1 MPTGLRERK
10 KAETRQAI
18 SAAALDLALAHG
30 PGGVTV
36 DDIAAAADVSPRT
49 VFNYFATKEEAILGV
64 DPERRSEVLDRLAAR
79 PAAEPPLT
87 SLREAMRSDDPTA
100 AVSWRARAGLAREH
114 PQLQSAYVA
123 GFTALE
129 DDLTQVLA
137 DRLDLDPA
145 VDPAPRLV
153 VAVALAALRVA
164 VQNAIDV
171 DRVDELNDAVDRA
184 FAYAAAGFPTPTPN
198 PAPASAPAPRSP
210 R

>member
-1 MPTGLRERK
+1 MPSGLRERK

-18 SAAALDLALAHG
+18 SDAALRLALADG
-30 PGGVTV
+30 PARVTV

-64 DPERRSEVLDRLAAR
+64 DPERRADVLARLAAR
-79 PAAEPPLT
+79 PADEPPLA
-87 SLREAMRSDDPTA
+87 SLREAMRSDDPSA

-129 DDLTQVLA
+129 DELTQVLA
-137 DRLDLDPA
+137 DRLGLDPRT
-145 VDPAPRLV
+145 DPYPRLV

-171 DRVDELNDAVDRA
+171 DQVDELNDAVDRA
-184 FAYAAAGFPTPTPN
+184 FAFATAGFPL
-198 PAPASAPAPRSP
+198 PRSA

>member
-1 MPTGLRERK
+1 MPIGLRERK

-18 SAAALDLALAHG
+18 SAAALELALAHG
-30 PGGVTV
+30 PGRVTV

-64 DPERRSEVLDRLAAR
+64 DPERRAELLERLAAR
-79 PAAEPPLT
+79 PADEPPLG
-87 SLREAMRSDDPTA
+87 SLREAMRSDDPEA
-100 AVSWRARAGLAREH
+100 AVSWRTRARLAREH

-129 DDLTQVLA
+129 DDLTAVLA
-137 DRLDLDPA
+137 DRLGLDPA
-145 VDPAPRLV
+145 TDPHPRLV

-171 DRVDELNDAVDRA
+171 DQVDELNDAVDRA
-184 FAYAAAGFPTPTPN
+184 FAFAAAGFP
-198 PAPASAPAPRSP
+198 APRST

>member
-18 SAAALDLALAHG
+18 SAAALELALAHG

-64 DPERRSEVLDRLAAR
+64 DPERRAEVLRRLAER
-79 PAAEPPLT
+79 PAGEPPLT
-87 SLREAMRSDDPTA
+87 SLREAMRSDDPAA

-129 DDLTQVLA
+129 DDLTGVLA
-137 DRLDLDPA
+137 DRLGLDA
-145 VDPAPRLV
+145 ATDPYPRLV

-164 VQNAIDV
+164 AQNAIDV
-171 DRVDELNDAVDRA
+171 DQVDAIDDAVDRA
-184 FAYAAAGFPTPTPN
+184 FAYASAGF
-198 PAPASAPAPRSP
+198 PAPRSAS
-210 R
+210 

>member
-1 MPTGLRERK
+1 MPTGRRERK

-18 SAAALDLALAHG
+18 SAAALELALAHG

-64 DPERRSEVLDRLAAR
+64 DPERRAEVMARLAER
-79 PAAEPPLT
+79 PAGESPLV
-87 SLREAMRSDDPTA
+87 SLREAMRSDDPHG
-100 AVSWRARAGLAREH
+100 AVSWRARARLAREH

-129 DDLTQVLA
+129 DELTLGLA
-137 DRLDLDPA
+137 ARLDLDP
-145 VDPAPRLV
+145 VRDPYPRLV

-171 DRVDELNDAVDRA
+171 DQVEDMNDFVDRA
-184 FAYAAAGFPTPTPN
+184 FTL
-198 PAPASAPAPRSP
+198 ASAGLPSPRSSS
-210 R
+210 

>member
-1 MPTGLRERK
+1 MPIGLRERK

-18 SAAALDLALAHG
+18 SAAALELALTHG

-64 DPERRSEVLDRLAAR
+64 DPERRAEVLARLAER
-79 PAAEPPLT
+79 PADEPPLV
-87 SLREAMRSDDPTA
+87 SLREAMRSDDTA
-100 AVSWRARAGLAREH
+100 GAVSWRARAGLAREH

-123 GFTALE
+123 GFTAME

-137 DRLDLDPA
+137 RRLDLDPGI
-145 VDPAPRLV
+145 DPRPRLI
-153 VAVALAALRVA
+153 VAVALSALRVA

-171 DRVDELNDAVDRA
+171 DQVDGLNDAVDRA
-184 FAYAAAGFPTPTPN
+184 FAYAAAGFPS
-198 PAPASAPAPRSP
+198 PAARSAR
-210 R
+210 

>member
-18 SAAALDLALAHG
+18 SAAALDLALTHG

-64 DPERRSEVLDRLAAR
+64 DPERRAEVLERLAGR
-79 PAAEPPLT
+79 PAGEPPLV

-129 DDLTQVLA
+129 DELTQVLA
-137 DRLDLDPA
+137 GRVGRDPA
-145 VDPAPRLV
+145 VDPYPRLV

-171 DRVDELNDAVDRA
+171 DRVDALNEAVDRA
-184 FAYAAAGFPTPTPN
+184 FALAAAGFP
-198 PAPASAPAPRSP
+198 APRRTS
-210 R
+210 

>member
-49 VFNYFATKEEAILGV
+49 VFNYFGTKEEAILGV
-64 DPERRSEVLDRLAAR
+64 DPERRADVLARLADR
-79 PAAEPPLT
+79 PDGELPLV
-87 SLREAMRSDDPTA
+87 SLREAMRSDDPHA
-100 AVSWRARAGLAREH
+100 AVSWRARARLAREH

-129 DDLTQVLA
+129 DELTHVLA
-137 DRLDLDPA
+137 GRLA
-145 VDPAPRLV
+145 VDPATDPYPRLV

-171 DRVDELNDAVDRA
+171 DQVDVIDAAVDRA
-184 FAYAAAGFPTPTPN
+184 FAFAAAGFPLPTSR
-198 PAPASAPAPRSP
+198 SAP
-210 R
+210 

>member
-64 DPERRSEVLDRLAAR
+64 DPERRAEVLARLAAR
-79 PAAEPPLT
+79 PADEPPLT
-87 SLREAMRSDDPTA
+87 SLREAMRSEDTA
-100 AVSWRARAGLAREH
+100 GAVSWRARAGLAREP

-129 DDLTQVLA
+129 DELTQVLA
-137 DRLDLDPA
+137 RRLDLDPA
-145 VDPAPRLV
+145 GDPYPRLV

-171 DRVDELNDAVDRA
+171 DRIDSVNDAVDRA
-184 FAYAAAGFPTPTPN
+184 FTFAAAGFPP
-198 PAPASAPAPRSP
+198 PATRSAR
-210 R
+210 

>member
-18 SAAALDLALAHG
+18 SAAALELALAHG

-64 DPERRSEVLDRLAAR
+64 DPERRADVLHRLAAR
-79 PAAEPPLT
+79 PAGEPPLV
-87 SLREAMRSDDPTA
+87 SLREAMRSDDPHA
-100 AVSWRARAGLAREH
+100 AVSWRARARLAREH

-129 DDLTQVLA
+129 DELTHVLA
-137 DRLDLDPA
+137 TRLDLDPG
-145 VDPAPRLV
+145 VDPYPRLV

-171 DRVDELNDAVDRA
+171 DQVDELNDAVDRA
-184 FAYAAAGFPTPTPN
+184 FAFATAGFPL
-198 PAPASAPAPRSP
+198 PRSA

>member
-18 SAAALDLALAHG
+18 SAAALELALTHG

-64 DPERRSEVLDRLAAR
+64 DPERRADVLVRLAER
-79 PAAEPPLT
+79 PADEPPLA
-87 SLREAMRSDDPTA
+87 SLREAMRRDDPA
-100 AVSWRARAGLAREH
+100 GAVSWRARAGLARQH
-114 PQLQSAYVA
+114 PQLQSAYIA

-129 DDLTQVLA
+129 DELTQVLA
-137 DRLDLDPA
+137 ARLDLDPA
-145 VDPAPRLV
+145 VDPYPRLV
-153 VAVALAALRVA
+153 VAVALSALRVA
-164 VQNAIDV
+164 VQNAIDIDQV
-171 DRVDELNDAVDRA
+171 DGLNDAVDRA
-184 FAYAAAGFPTPTPN
+184 FAYAAAGFP
-198 PAPASAPAPRSP
+198 APRSA